1 MKRAVN
7 QKNTINL
14 YTDALR
20 PARELLTLRN
30 VIWLAVLVIV
40 LAVLW
45 RGQLA
50 LQARQ
55 LAQQQDSTQAELT
68 RVQARISEL
77 AQQQR
82 DRQIDTRLE
91 ADVSR
96 LEREIQGLQTLSSA
110 VLQSGSIE
118 DDNYARLLRD
128 LSAIHQSGLWLS
140 HIENRQGRLI
150 LRGQTEHSGHLP
162 RWMGRFDSVPS
173 LQGKQFAVVA
183 LERDDG
189 NLLRFEVRSQREQN
203 EQEGAR

>member
-1 MKRAVN
+1 MSRDVK

-20 PARELLTLRN
+20 PPRELLTLSN
-30 VIWLAVLVIV
+30 VLWLAALVLVLI
-40 LAVLW
+40 VLW

-50 LQARQ
+50 WQARQ
-55 LAQQQDSTQAELT
+55 LTQHQMSTQVELT
-68 RVQARISEL
+68 SVQARISEL

-82 DRQIDTRLE
+82 ERQIDTTAE
-91 ADVSR
+91 AEVSR

-162 RWMGRFDSVPS
+162 QWMGRFDSVPS

-183 LERDDG
+183 LERDDA

-203 EQEGAR
+203 NQEGGR